1 MEKFLKDIISIDNE
15 MEITQKSFEIIQII
29 ISEAAVQKKAYSS
42 SNIVSQAIEYIKN
55 NFKRNITLEEM
66 SQVLNIS
73 PYYFSKIFK
82 KSVGINFKEYLIK
95 LKMEHAQ
102 KLLIETNM
110 PIKEI
115 AYEIGFDD
123 PNYFIKAFKKYTGLT
138 PTLVRNNRK
147 K

>member
-1 MEKFLKDIISIDNE
+1 MEKFLKNIISIDNE
-15 MEITQKSFEIIQII
+15 MEIIQKSFEIIQII
-29 ISEAAVQKKAYSS
+29 ISEAAIQKKTYSS
-42 SNIVSQAIEYIKN
+42 SNIVSQALEYIKN
-55 NFKRNITLEEM
+55 NFKRNISLEEM

-95 LKMEHAQ
+95 LKIEYAQ
-102 KLLIETNM
+102 KLLTQTDM

-123 PNYFIKAFKKYTGLT
+123 PNYFIKAFKKYTGFT
-138 PTLVRNNRK
+138 PASVRNNK
-147 K
+147 NK